1 MAFLRHA
8 SLQTYPPDLDFNF
21 RQAFGSANTM
31 DFNHYL
37 HTLFNPRSVAIVGAS
52 ARSGSFGTLIWKI
65 AKSASPRAKL
75 FPVNPKYKTIGR
87 ETSYAALTDIKEDVD
102 LAVLVCPPSVYP
114 KALESCLKNGVR
126 TILLCGGFP
135 KSDLT
140 ETIIE
145 AINKTAAAGIRIVGP
160 QSLGLMTPSE
170 GLNLSYLPALPPAGE
185 VGLVSQSPGLSCTI
199 IDYVTN
205 AQCGFSHVI
214 DPGFEQV
221 LTVADYVDMLA
232 FDRKTRCI
240 VLYLES
246 FQQPRK
252 LLSAIRLAAANKPV
266 ILLKGGQTPGSADIV
281 INNSGAREDED
292 GVMERALVR
301 AGALLVTSLKELNY
315 AVQAFAMHRELTS
328 GELYGLVNSK
338 GLDSLLADHA
348 YNNHLRLAT
357 PDSTVAKEL
366 RDKYKITFPYANPV
380 NMGLD
385 MDAATIADLTDYLL
399 NRPECSGIVLIVVT
413 NPSLDAL
420 DLAKKLVPILKKSQ
434 KPAVTVWIGTEPDFP
449 AIKHLRKNGIVAMN
463 DMKGACRAIRLM
475 EQFRKFKSDGVPGSY
490 SVIPS
495 DPAFFAGARKVMQ
508 TARREGRH
516 LLYEEESK
524 RLLAGIGFETTAGI
538 YAGSLGEAIEA
549 ARALGYPVAMKLR
562 MDGVLSKSDAKGVI
576 LGIRNERELKGAWKN
591 MSERAVHLGQPG
603 QPEEGFG
610 VFLQKTLDTNNR
622 RELRI
627 GMKLTR
633 HFGPI
638 VYLGIGGLYGKIFK
652 DTVFNFAPLSLKEA
666 QDMISSEPFK
676 TFLGDFQGLASC
688 DPEPIV
694 TALIRL
700 SQLAV
705 EIPAVRSIDI
715 DPLLCGKGHA
725 IVLDAHCVIGSDTL
739 TADENASHLIF
750 PYRPSFEK
758 NVRGKY
764 GMVKIKNA
772 APEDKENFLK
782 YLGSLSDQSRRLR
795 FHSLT
800 SSLESIAVSA
810 VSSDPDRSFSIFAVD
825 PNSDSGD
832 IIAEARLSQLPNRTS
847 AEFVISLRDDC
858 QGRRLATLLMDEIEA
873 EARRRGLEKVVGYV
887 LKDNENMHG
896 MMTKRGYVRTTDE
909 DDPNIDLFTLDNVK
923 VSN

>member
-1 MAFLRHA
+1 
-8 SLQTYPPDLDFNF
+8 
-21 RQAFGSANTM
+21 M

-37 HTLFNPRSVAIVGAS
+37 HSLFNPRSVAIIGAS

-65 AKSASPRAKL
+65 AKSASPRARL

-102 LAVLVCPPSVYP
+102 LAALVCPPSVYP
-114 KALESCLKNGVR
+114 KALENCLKKGVKN
-126 TILLCGGFP
+126 ILLCGGFP

-140 ETIIE
+140 EPVLE
-145 AINKTAAAGIRIVGP
+145 AINKTTAAGVRIVGP

-170 GLNLSYLPALPPAGE
+170 GLNLSYLPSLPPAGE

-292 GVMERALVR
+292 GVMKRALVR

-315 AVQAFAMHRELTS
+315 AVQAFAMRKDLAS

-348 YNNHLRLAT
+348 YNNDLRLAT

-385 MDAATIADLTDYLL
+385 MDAATIVDLTDYLL
-399 NRPECSGIVLIVVT
+399 NRPECSGIVLSVVT
-413 NPSLDAL
+413 NPSFDPLE
-420 DLAKKLVPILKKSQ
+420 LAKKLVPILKKSS
-434 KPAVTVWIGTEPDFP
+434 KPAVTVWIGTESDFP
-449 AIKHLRKNGIVAMN
+449 AIKYLRKNGIVAMN

-495 DPAFFAGARKVMQ
+495 DPAFFASARKIIQ

-562 MDGVLSKSDAKGVI
+562 MNGVLSKSDAKGVI
-576 LGIRNERELKGAWKN
+576 LGIRNERELKGSWKN
-591 MSERAVHLGQPG
+591 MSERAVHLGQP
-603 QPEEGFG
+603 EEGLG
-610 VFLQKTLDTNNR
+610 VFLQKTLDSDNR

-652 DTVFNFAPLSLKEA
+652 GTAFNFAPLSLKEA
-666 QDMISSEPFK
+666 RDMISSEPFK
-676 TFLGDFQGLASC
+676 TFLGDFQGLPPC

-705 EIPAVRSIDI
+705 EVPAVRSIDI

-764 GMVKIKNA
+764 GLVKIKYS

-847 AEFVISLRDDC
+847 AEFGISVRDDWH
-858 QGRRLATLLMDEIEA
+858 GRGLATLLMDEIEA

-896 MMTKRGYVRTTDE
+896 MMAKRGYVRTTDK

>member
-1 MAFLRHA
+1 
-8 SLQTYPPDLDFNF
+8 
-21 RQAFGSANTM
+21 M

-37 HTLFNPRSVAIVGAS
+37 HSLFNPRSVAIIGAS

-65 AKSASPRAKL
+65 AKSASPRARL

-114 KALESCLKNGVR
+114 KALENCLKKGVKN
-126 TILLCGGFP
+126 ILLCGGFP

-140 ETIIE
+140 EPVLE
-145 AINKTAAAGIRIVGP
+145 AINKTTAAGVRIVGP
-160 QSLGLMTPSE
+160 QSFGLMTPSE
-170 GLNLSYLPALPPAGE
+170 GLNLSYLPSLPPAGE

-292 GVMERALVR
+292 GVMKRALVR

-315 AVQAFAMHRELTS
+315 AVQAFAMRKDLAS

-348 YNNHLRLAT
+348 YNNDLRLAT

-385 MDAATIADLTDYLL
+385 MDAATIVDLTDYLL
-399 NRPECSGIVLIVVT
+399 NRPECSGIVLSVVT
-413 NPSLDAL
+413 NPSFDPLE
-420 DLAKKLVPILKKSQ
+420 LAKKLVPILKKSS
-434 KPAVTVWIGTEPDFP
+434 KPAVTVWIGTESDFP
-449 AIKHLRKNGIVAMN
+449 AIKYLRKNGIVAMN

-495 DPAFFAGARKVMQ
+495 DPAFFASARKIIQ

-562 MDGVLSKSDAKGVI
+562 MNGVLSKSDAKGVI
-576 LGIRNERELKGAWKN
+576 LGIRNERELKGSWKN
-591 MSERAVHLGQPG
+591 MSERAVHLGQP
-603 QPEEGFG
+603 EEGLG
-610 VFLQKTLDTNNR
+610 VFLQKTLDSDNR

-652 DTVFNFAPLSLKEA
+652 GTAFNFAPLSLKEA
-666 QDMISSEPFK
+666 RDMISSEPFK
-676 TFLGDFQGLASC
+676 TFLGDFQGLPPC

-705 EIPAVRSIDI
+705 EVPAVRSIDI

-764 GMVKIKNA
+764 GLVKIKYS

-847 AEFVISLRDDC
+847 AEFGISVRDDWH
-858 QGRRLATLLMDEIEA
+858 GRGLATLLMDEIEA

-896 MMTKRGYVRTTDE
+896 MMAKRGYVRTTDK

>member
-1 MAFLRHA
+1 
-8 SLQTYPPDLDFNF
+8 
-21 RQAFGSANTM
+21 M

-37 HTLFNPRSVAIVGAS
+37 HSLFNPRSVAIIGAS

-65 AKSASPRAKL
+65 AKSASPRARL

-114 KALESCLKNGVR
+114 KALENCLKKGVKN
-126 TILLCGGFP
+126 ILLCGGFP

-140 ETIIE
+140 EPVLE
-145 AINKTAAAGIRIVGP
+145 AINKTTAAGVRIVGP

-170 GLNLSYLPALPPAGE
+170 GLNLSYLPSLPPTGE

-266 ILLKGGQTPGSADIV
+266 ILLKGGQTLGSADIV

-292 GVMERALVR
+292 GVMKRALVR

-315 AVQAFAMHRELTS
+315 AVQAFAMRKDLAS

-348 YNNHLRLAT
+348 YNNDLRLAT

-385 MDAATIADLTDYLL
+385 MDAATIVDLTDYLL
-399 NRPECSGIVLIVVT
+399 NHPECSGIVLSVVT
-413 NPSLDAL
+413 NPSFDPLE
-420 DLAKKLVPILKKSQ
+420 LAKKLVPILKKSS
-434 KPAVTVWIGTEPDFP
+434 KPAVTVWIGTESDFP
-449 AIKHLRKNGIVAMN
+449 AIKYLRKNGIVAMN

-495 DPAFFAGARKVMQ
+495 DPAFFASARKIIQ

-562 MDGVLSKSDAKGVI
+562 MNGVLSKSDAKGVI
-576 LGIRNERELKGAWKN
+576 LGIRNERELKGSWKN
-591 MSERAVHLGQPG
+591 MSERAVHLGQP
-603 QPEEGFG
+603 EEGLG
-610 VFLQKTLDTNNR
+610 VFLQKTLDSDNR

-652 DTVFNFAPLSLKEA
+652 GTAFNFAPLSLKEA
-666 QDMISSEPFK
+666 RDMISSEPFK
-676 TFLGDFQGLASC
+676 TFLGDFQGLPPC

-705 EIPAVRSIDI
+705 EVPAVRSIDI

-764 GMVKIKNA
+764 GLVKIKYS

-847 AEFVISLRDDC
+847 AEFGISVRDDWH
-858 QGRRLATLLMDEIEA
+858 GRGLATLLMDEIEA

-896 MMTKRGYVRTTDE
+896 MMAKRGYVRTTDK

>member
-1 MAFLRHA
+1 
-8 SLQTYPPDLDFNF
+8 
-21 RQAFGSANTM
+21 M

-37 HTLFNPRSVAIVGAS
+37 HSLFNPRSVAIIGAS

-65 AKSASPRAKL
+65 AKSASPRARL

-102 LAVLVCPPSVYP
+102 LAVLVCPPSAYP
-114 KALESCLKNGVR
+114 KALENCLKKGVKN
-126 TILLCGGFP
+126 ILLCGGFP

-140 ETIIE
+140 EPVLE
-145 AINKTAAAGIRIVGP
+145 AINKTTAAGVRIVGP

-170 GLNLSYLPALPPAGE
+170 GLNLSYLPSLPPAGE

-292 GVMERALVR
+292 GVMKRALVR

-315 AVQAFAMHRELTS
+315 AVQAFAMRKDLAS

-348 YNNHLRLAT
+348 YNNDLRLAT

-385 MDAATIADLTDYLL
+385 MDAATIVDLTDYLL
-399 NRPECSGIVLIVVT
+399 NRPECSGIVLSVVT
-413 NPSLDAL
+413 NPSFDPLE
-420 DLAKKLVPILKKSQ
+420 LAKKLVPILKKSS
-434 KPAVTVWIGTEPDFP
+434 KPAVTVWIGTESDFP
-449 AIKHLRKNGIVAMN
+449 AIKYLRKNGIVAMN

-495 DPAFFAGARKVMQ
+495 DPAFFASARKIIQ

-562 MDGVLSKSDAKGVI
+562 MNGVLSKSDAKGVI
-576 LGIRNERELKGAWKN
+576 LGIRNERELKGSWKN
-591 MSERAVHLGQPG
+591 MSERAVHLGQP
-603 QPEEGFG
+603 EEGLG
-610 VFLQKTLDTNNR
+610 VFLQKTLDSDNR

-652 DTVFNFAPLSLKEA
+652 GTAFNFAPLSLKEA
-666 QDMISSEPFK
+666 RDMISSEPFK
-676 TFLGDFQGLASC
+676 TFLGDFQGLPPC

-705 EIPAVRSIDI
+705 EVPAVRSIDI

-764 GMVKIKNA
+764 GLVKIKYS

-847 AEFVISLRDDC
+847 AEFGISVRDDWH
-858 QGRRLATLLMDEIEA
+858 GRGLATLLMDEIEA

-896 MMTKRGYVRTTDE
+896 MMAKRGYVRTTDK